1 MSQFSEPLLTVFLF
15 FTGVWSLI
23 LIHRKIIYSSRLT
36 LLAIS
41 LSILVL
47 KGLIPF
53 VIFLGCFLPL
63 MSMNNNVFLKSKL
76 KQRNTSIR
84 EKLIV
89 YITTMPL
96 FGLIL
101 LKKESFLENIK
112 NISINP
118 DGLLAIEI
126 IFIVVLIVTIASSY
140 KVTRSS

>member
-63 MSMNNNVFLKSKL
+63 MSMNNNVFLNSKL

-101 LKKESFLENIK
+101 LKKESFLEIIK
-112 NISINP
+112 SISINP

>member
-63 MSMNNNVFLKSKL
+63 ISMNNNIFLKSKL

-112 NISINP
+112 SISINP